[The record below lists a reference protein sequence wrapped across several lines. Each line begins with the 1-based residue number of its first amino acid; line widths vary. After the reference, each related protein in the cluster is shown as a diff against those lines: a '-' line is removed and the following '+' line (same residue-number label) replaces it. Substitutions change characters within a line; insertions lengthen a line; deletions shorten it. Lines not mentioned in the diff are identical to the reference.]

1 MVQLTH
7 AYIGKMI
14 SVTIW
19 TIVGKV
25 MSLLFNT
32 LSRFVIALLPRR
44 KYILIS
50 WLQSSSAVILEPKKI
65 KSVTVST
72 FPLSICHEVMGPDV
86 IILVFKCWVLSQ
98 LLYSLLFPSPSSYLV
113 PLHFMLLES
122 YHLYIWGY
130 WYFSQQS
137 QFQLES
143 NSSMSFCMMYS
154 AYKLNKQGDN
164 IQPWCTSF
172 PILNQ
177 SFVPYLVLTI
187 ASWPT
192 SRSLRRLAR
201 WSGIP
206 ISLRN
211 FHSLLWSTQSKVLAY
226 STKQNRWFSGI
237 FLLLWWSSRCWQFD
251 LWFLCLFEI
260 QLVHLEGLSLCIA
273 EA

>member
-1 MVQLTH
+1 
-7 AYIGKMI
+7 
-14 SVTIW
+14 
-19 TIVGKV
+19 

-32 LSRFVIALLPRR
+32 LSGFVIALLPRR

-50 WLQSSSAVILEPKKI
+50 WLQSSSAVILERKKI

-72 FPLSICHEVMGPDV
+72 FPLSICHEVMVPDV

-164 IQPWCTSF
+164 IEPCCTPF
-172 PILNQ
+172 PILKH
-177 SFVPYLVLTI
+177 SIVPCPVLNLP
-187 ASWPT
+187 SWPT
-192 SRSLRRLAR
+192 YRFFLRRDRQRDLIVP
-201 WSGIP
+201 SP
-206 ISLRN
+206 EEFSTVCCCP
-211 FHSLLWSTQSKVLAY
+211 HS
-226 STKQNRWFSGI
+226 QN
-237 FLLLWWSSRCWQFD
+237 L
-251 LWFLCLFEI
+251 
-260 QLVHLEGLSLCIA
+260 
-273 EA
+273 